1 MKASLTVAL
10 LSVMLSIAAALGG
23 CFYPPTAKPPT
34 AAQSSVTIGK
44 PFDLVWDATHQVIA
58 ANGYRVVTEDPASGL
73 IETQASGGFTLNDA
87 DCGELRSVANKYQ
100 AEPNIDATVVYNF
113 YVVPTGNESTRVSVH
128 ATFDAPLQ
136 IPLRPTGNVQ
146 CVSRGTQEARLLKAI
161 EVRAKHK
168 QRPAFV
174 QPATN

>member
-1 MKASLTVAL
+1 MLAFLNAAL
-10 LSVMLSIAAALGG
+10 LSVMLYLAAALGG
-23 CFYPPTAKPPT
+23 CFYPPTAKPPNSS
-34 AAQSSVTIGK
+34 QSGVTIGK

-73 IETQASGGFTLNDA
+73 IETQASGGFTLKDA

-113 YVVPTGNESTRVSVH
+113 YVVPAGNEATDVSVH

-136 IPLRPTGNVQ
+136 IPLRPTTDVQ
-146 CVSRGTQEARLLKAI
+146 CVSLGTQEARLLRAIVAKAA
-161 EVRAKHK
+161 RAH
-168 QRPAFV
+168 RPAFV
-174 QPATN
+174 RPATN

>member
-1 MKASLTVAL
+1 MKPSLTVAL
-10 LSVMLSIAAALGG
+10 LSLIFCLAEALGG

-34 AAQSSVTIGK
+34 AAQASVTIGK
-44 PFDLVWDATHQVIA
+44 PFDLVWDAAHQVIA

-73 IETQASGGFTLNDA
+73 IETQASGGFSLKDA

-113 YVVPTGNESTRVSVH
+113 YVVPASNEATSVIVH

-136 IPLRPTGNVQ
+136 IPLRPTTDVQ
-146 CVSRGTQEARLLKAI
+146 CVSLGTQEARLLKAI
-161 EVRAKHK
+161 VAKARSAH
-168 QRPAFV
+168 RPAFM
-174 QPATN
+174 QPAAN